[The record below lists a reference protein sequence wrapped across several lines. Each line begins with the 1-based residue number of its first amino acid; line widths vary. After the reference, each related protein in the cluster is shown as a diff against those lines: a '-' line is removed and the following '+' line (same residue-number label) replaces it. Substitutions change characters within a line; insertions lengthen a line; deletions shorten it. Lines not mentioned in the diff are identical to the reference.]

1 MAHPPLVLALPGVNA
16 SGEGL
21 RSEDGIFQG
30 DTIRPGG
37 DAKKDIFV
45 PFDPFD
51 PFDPFEPFVA
61 VAPLM
66 GVVAMFFF

>member
-1 MAHPPLVLALPGVNA
+1 MARPPLVLALPGVNA

-45 PFDPFD
+45 PFDPF
-51 PFDPFEPFVA
+51 EPFVA

-66 GVVAMFFF
+66 GVVVVEVVVALFFF

>member
-1 MAHPPLVLALPGVNA
+1 MARLPVVLALSGVNA

-21 RSEDGIFQG
+21 RSEDDIFQG
-30 DTIRPGG
+30 DTTRPGG
-37 DAKKDIFV
+37 DVKKDIFV

-51 PFDPFEPFVA
+51 LFEPFFA
-61 VAPLM
+61 NETI